1 MIWLPAVIVLTLL
14 CLALAV
20 MAANSRARVVNIEGD
35 RLPAYNPEKPGVH
48 SRASGLD
55 AYIAPLDYCE
65 PKWIKSLAEQRG
77 WTLGFEGERL
87 LHYVA
92 HTPLF
97 GFADD
102 VCFEFD
108 QISNQIYMSSTSR
121 IGKSDLN
128 ANRKRL
134 ESFRNALQELLAKD
148 TSESTD
154 QADRRPT
161 DQRSGT
167 ALGENQ

>member
-1 MIWLPAVIVLTLL
+1 MIWLPCAIVIGLMV
-14 CLALAV
+14 LALAL
-20 MAANSRARVVNIEGD
+20 MAANSRSRQVDITGQ
-35 RLPAYNPEKPGVH
+35 RLPEFNAAKPGVH

-55 AYIAPLDYCE
+55 AYIAPLDYCSMDHV
-65 PKWIKSLAEQRG
+65 KTVADQMG
-77 WTLGFEGERL
+77 WHIQFENERL

-92 HTPLF
+92 KTAVF

-108 QISNQIYMSSTSR
+108 KISKQIYMSSTSR
-121 IGKSDLN
+121 IGKSDLG

-134 ESFRNALQELLAKD
+134 ESFRKQLIEYVERYNA
-148 TSESTD
+148 STD
-154 QADRRPT
+154 QIDRRPT

-167 ALGENQ
+167 ALGESQ